1 MRSLM
6 KQKKLD
12 AIIIPPSDPHLGEY
26 VPDHWRVIRWL
37 TGFTGSAGNVV
48 ITRTFAGLW
57 TDSRYFIQAE
67 EQLEGSGFELVRLKI
82 PHTPEH
88 IDWLGGKARKGWKIG
103 VDGRLISVGTMRYL
117 ESSLKPAGV
126 TTDLRTDLV
135 TPCGRTVPLCPQ
147 RRPLN
152 LM

>member
-1 MRSLM
+1 MAASVYMKRLAAVRALMR
-6 KQKKLD
+6 KKKLD
-12 AIIIPPSDPHLGEY
+12 ALIIPSSDPHLGEY

-67 EQLEGSGFELVRLKI
+67 EQLAGSGFELVRLKI

-88 IDWLGGKARKGWKIG
+88 IDWL
-103 VDGRLISVGTMRYL
+103 
-117 ESSLKPAGV
+117 
-126 TTDLRTDLV
+126 
-135 TPCGRTVPLCPQ
+135 
-147 RRPLN
+147 
-152 LM
+152 